1 MEEEKRE
8 YSLVGKVNKSLN
20 SYPFKIPYINKKSLL
35 LYNFLTMQLSA
46 TITSK
51 RQLTIPA
58 KLFKQLNFKIG
69 QKVAISEE
77 AGILKIEPM
86 EALLDRL
93 AGSVKIPLRFKGLS
107 LEEIIERAKAE
118 YFGKSN

>member
-1 MEEEKRE
+1 
-8 YSLVGKVNKSLN
+8 
-20 SYPFKIPYINKKSLL
+20 
-35 LYNFLTMQLSA
+35 MQLSA

-77 AGILKIEPM
+77 AGSLKIEPM

-118 YFGKSN
+118 YFEKSR